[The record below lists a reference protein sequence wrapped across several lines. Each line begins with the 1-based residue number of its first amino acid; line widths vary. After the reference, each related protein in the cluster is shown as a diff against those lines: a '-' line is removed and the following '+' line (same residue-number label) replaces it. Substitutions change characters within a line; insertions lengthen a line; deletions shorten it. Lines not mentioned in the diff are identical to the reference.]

1 MNAVAQANSQVQTT
15 DSATAVAHDGQHD
28 FDFLFGNW
36 TVHSRRLLHPLTG
49 SNEWVEVD
57 GTAIDKRIWD
67 GRAQLEEFEAE
78 GPSGHVEGMT
88 VRIYN
93 PNSHQWSL
101 YWANQSDGK
110 FSLPA
115 TVGQFTNG
123 RGEFFDSEEYRGR
136 NILVRYAWIPS
147 ADSPQWEQAFSADG
161 GKTWETNWVW
171 KLMRNGDAQATNLGG
186 GKKP

>member
-1 MNAVAQANSQVQTT
+1 MSTLAQENCQAQSNHNAANT
-15 DSATAVAHDGQHD
+15 AHDGQHD

-36 TVHSRRLLHPLTG
+36 TVHSRRLLHPLSG
-49 SNEWVEVD
+49 SEEWVEVD
-57 GTAIDKRIWD
+57 GTAVDKRIWG

-101 YWANQSDGK
+101 YWASQSDGK
-110 FSLPA
+110 FSIPA

-123 RGEFFDSEEYRGR
+123 RGEFLDSEDYKGR
-136 NILVRYAWIPS
+136 NILVRYTWISS
-147 ADSPQWEQAFSADG
+147 ADSPQWEQAFSVNG

-171 KLMRNGDAQATNLGG
+171 KLSRNGDAQATKLNG